1 MRPRTFINTLLQS
14 FSSVEYYLAVLKAP
28 FWFTFRFFLIT
39 YFLYGLYAG
48 QQVVTR
54 VTSFITAN
62 TDPVIATIIADFP
75 QEGYVFWSGSTLE
88 VSPDPFRVTLPEPL
102 QTLFPGVNTFAL
114 LTGNSSEPQALLTE
128 NNTSAYLVVANN
140 TLFVRNNDGTWES
153 TAADTTFGTEQV
165 YIDTKGLPGM
175 LETGKTRLYELL
187 PTLEKI
193 VWAASSIYIILV
205 GFGTALI
212 NGLII
217 SLLAKIQGIA
227 LSYWKSVQLALHLLV
242 PLEGVYLLA
251 QRLYPTTQ
259 LPIVTIGF
267 WILLIFFFVTQ
278 REELYKHHALKPA
291 NTPHKRKH

>member
-1 MRPRTFINTLLQS
+1 MRPRTFIKTLLQS

-62 TDPVIATIIADFP
+62 TDPVITAIIADFP
-75 QEGYVFWSGSTLE
+75 QEGYVFWSGSKLE
-88 VSPDPFRVTLPEPL
+88 VSPDPFRVALPEPL

-114 LTGNSSEPQALLTE
+114 LTSSSSEPQVLLTE
-128 NNTSAYLVVANN
+128 NNTSAYLAVANN
-140 TLFVRNNDGTWES
+140 TLSVRNNDGTWES

-165 YIDTKGLPGM
+165 YIDKKGLPSM

-193 VWAASSIYIILV
+193 VWAVSCMFIILV

-217 SLLAKIQGIA
+217 SLLAKLQGIA

-251 QRLYPTTQ
+251 QRLYPTIE

-291 NTPHKRKH
+291 STPHKRKH

>member
-1 MRPRTFINTLLQS
+1 MRPRTFIKTLLQS

-39 YFLYGLYAG
+39 YLLYGLYAG
-48 QQVVTR
+48 HQIVTH
-54 VTSFITAN
+54 VTSFITSN
-62 TDPVIATIIADFP
+62 TDPVIAAIITDFP
-75 QEGYVFWSGSTLE
+75 QEGYVFWSGTKLE
-88 VSPDPFRVTLPEPL
+88 VSPDPFRVALPEPL
-102 QTLFPGVNTFAL
+102 HTLFPGVNTLAL
-114 LTGNSSEPQALLTE
+114 LTGDSVEPQALLTE
-128 NNTSAYLVVANN
+128 SSTSAYLVVANN
-140 TLFVRNNDGTWES
+140 TLSVRNNDGTWES
-153 TAADTTFGTEQV
+153 TAADTTFGTREI
-165 YIDTKGLPGM
+165 YIDTKGLPGI
-175 LETGKTRLYELL
+175 LAAGKTRLYELL

-193 VWAASSIYIILV
+193 VWVTSCMFIIFV

-217 SLLAKIQGIA
+217 SLLARIQGIA
-227 LSYWKSVQLALHLLV
+227 LSYWKSVQLSLHLLV

-251 QRLYPTTQ
+251 QRLYPTMQ

-291 NTPHKRKH
+291 STPRRRKS